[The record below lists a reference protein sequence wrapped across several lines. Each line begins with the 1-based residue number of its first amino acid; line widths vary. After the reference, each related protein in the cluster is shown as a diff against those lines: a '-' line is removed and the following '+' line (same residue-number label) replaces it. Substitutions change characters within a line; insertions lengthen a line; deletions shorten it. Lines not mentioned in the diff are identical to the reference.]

1 MFSRCFRSTYPFD
14 VPDVPDVQTVVV
26 VHTGQLVVSLVIR
39 QRDRVRVARVV
50 WLAEHVTAIKKN
62 IIICQSV
69 IIRYEKCWRSFRRLA
84 AVSGN

>member
-1 MFSRCFRSTYPFD
+1 MVIAYHRVSRKLVSRCFHSTYPFD

-50 WLAEHVTAIKKN
+50 WLAEHVTGIKKKYYL
-62 IIICQSV
+62 SL
-69 IIRYEKCWRSFRRLA
+69 IRPD
-84 AVSGN
+84 